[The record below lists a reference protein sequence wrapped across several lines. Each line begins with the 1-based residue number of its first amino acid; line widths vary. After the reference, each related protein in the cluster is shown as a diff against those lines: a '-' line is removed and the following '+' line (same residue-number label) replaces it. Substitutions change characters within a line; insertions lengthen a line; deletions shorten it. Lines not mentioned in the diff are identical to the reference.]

1 MACQVNGKIIARRQY
16 PQIARDIGEILV
28 RGAVWGELVSGKTFP
43 DLRDFSGNIA
53 FWAPELLLILLGNEG
68 FRASGTQIR

>member
-16 PQIARDIGEILV
+16 LQIAKDMREILV
-28 RGAVWGELVSGKTFP
+28 RGAVWGELVSDKTFP

-53 FWAPELLLILLGNEG
+53 ILGARIAAHPVRE
-68 FRASGTQIR
+68 

>member
-16 PQIARDIGEILV
+16 SQIAKDMREILV
-28 RGAVWGELVSGKTFP
+28 RGAVWGELVCGKTFP

-53 FWAPELLLILLGNEG
+53 ILGARIAAHPVRE
-68 FRASGTQIR
+68 

>member
-1 MACQVNGKIIARRQY
+1 M
-16 PQIARDIGEILV
+16 V

-43 DLRDFSGNIA
+43 DTWDFSGNIA

>member
-1 MACQVNGKIIARRQY
+1 M
-16 PQIARDIGEILV
+16 V

-53 FWAPELLLILLGNEG
+53 FWAPELLLILLGNDG
-68 FRASGTQIR
+68 LRPSGTQISQIKNREFISP